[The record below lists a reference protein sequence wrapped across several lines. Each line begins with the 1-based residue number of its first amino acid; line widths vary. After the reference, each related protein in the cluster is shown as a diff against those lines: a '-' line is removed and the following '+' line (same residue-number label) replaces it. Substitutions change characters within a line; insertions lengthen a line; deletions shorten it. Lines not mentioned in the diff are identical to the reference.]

1 MKAIEIPVIRSLIV
15 ATALLGAGGMAVAQ
29 QGAAS
34 RIVVQDEI
42 YDYGG
47 STFNDLN
54 ALEKRVRQ
62 ASSRVIELDMCGAG
76 AARAM
81 MGAAHR
87 LRDLSLLLRVQDRSS
102 AACAPAAHA
111 VSVSQKAE
119 RGPAGIDDA
128 AVAHYWRQVMP

>member
-1 MKAIEIPVIRSLIV
+1 MKTIEIPVVRSLVV
-15 ATALLGAGGMAVAQ
+15 ATALLGAGGVAVAQ

-34 RIVVQDEI
+34 RIVVHDET
-42 YDYGG
+42 YDFGG

-54 ALEKRVRQ
+54 GLEKRVRQ
-62 ASSRVIELDMCGAG
+62 ASTRILEMDMCGSG

-102 AACAPAAHA
+102 AACAPAARA

-128 AVAHYWRQVMP
+128 AVANYWRQVMP